1 MIILIKNEEEI
12 GYKIT
17 LGRVRKEE
25 LIELELEG
33 IWREGVGGE
42 FLILKFFYF
51 LIF

>member
-1 MIILIKNEEEI
+1 MIMLMKNKSEI
-12 GYKIT
+12 GYKII
-17 LGRVRKEE
+17 LGRVWGKK
-25 LIELELEG
+25 LVELELDG